1 MLAATPID
9 SFRLMCQ
16 CYEKTGGHVQRID
29 TPALLA
35 PDEFDAMM
43 LEFDQAGEWM
53 LEQLRLKR
61 SAPETRPHDEADLP

>member
-1 MLAATPID
+1 M
-9 SFRLMCQ
+9 
-16 CYEKTGGHVQRID
+16 QRID